1 MSSFAAIY
9 KTIEGKTSDFGY
21 IVSQTR
27 DIIKDKAEIT
37 MEIETSITSAK
48 SEAYMMLVLPLILV
62 AAMSTMGSGFLDA
75 LFTTAIGRASAT
87 VGVICTFVSYVIAV
101 RAAEIEV

>member
-1 MSSFAAIY
+1 
-9 KTIEGKTSDFGY
+9 
-21 IVSQTR
+21 
-27 DIIKDKAEIT
+27 

>member
-1 MSSFAAIY
+1 
-9 KTIEGKTSDFGY
+9 
-21 IVSQTR
+21 
-27 DIIKDKAEIT
+27 
-37 MEIETSITSAK
+37 
-48 SEAYMMLVLPLILV
+48 MMLVLPLILV